1 MANLFLGSLA
11 EENMRFR
18 SMGSEEYNM
27 GSMFQTDYHR
37 VKSVSDRHEELMLA
51 DKGSA
56 EQ

>member
-11 EENMRFR
+11 EENMHFR